1 MVGLLSLRVLL
12 PMPTVLSPSQVIAQ
26 APRCDDHEMIELHG
40 KSIRLFAL
48 FPWKAAAGLRVCISA
63 ELCLATGV
71 CPVAGLVGV
80 SPVAPSFSDCA
91 ALLKVS
97 VPRCVCRCLLENE
110 QLT

>member
-1 MVGLLSLRVLL
+1 MGLLSLRVLL
-12 PMPTVLSPSQVIAQ
+12 PMPTLLASSQVIAQ
-26 APRCDDHEMIELHG
+26 APQCDDHKKMELHG

-48 FPWKAAAGLRVCISA
+48 FPWQAAAGLRVCISA

-71 CPVAGLVGV
+71 CPVAGFVGV
-80 SPVAPSFSDCA
+80 SPVAPSCNDCA

-97 VPRCVCRCLLENE
+97 VPRRVHRCLLENE